1 MPTEINHSANP
12 TTPANKSVRL
22 GPWIAR
28 YSLALVFVWFAGL
41 KFTSYEANG
50 IALLTQHSPFLSWI
64 YHFVSV
70 TTFSDLLGVAE
81 LMTALL
87 LAVGPLSPRTAVLG
101 ASLASL
107 FFIGTL
113 SFMLTTPGIG
123 EQSAGGFLLLSAAGE
138 FLLKDVGLLGLS
150 LWLFIDAVA
159 GLRHHATGT
168 NPAL

>member
-12 TTPANKSVRL
+12 TTSANKSVRL

-41 KFTSYEANG
+41 V
-50 IALLTQHSPFLSWI
+50 P
-64 YHFVSV
+64 
-70 TTFSDLLGVAE
+70 
-81 LMTALL
+81 
-87 LAVGPLSPRTAVLG
+87 
-101 ASLASL
+101 
-107 FFIGTL
+107 
-113 SFMLTTPGIG
+113 
-123 EQSAGGFLLLSAAGE
+123 SATGG